1 MLHPT
6 PTCTRFQ
13 ITIEM
18 PCLKCG
24 NDMRLSLIEP
34 CSGQNLERLTYRC
47 TECNCDERFLM
58 AKSEAKPTLGKS

>member
-13 ITIEM
+13 ITIKM

-24 NDMRLSLIEP
+24 NGMRLSLIEP
-34 CSGQNLERLTYRC
+34 CSGQNLERLTSGVLNAIA
-47 TECNCDERFLM
+47 TKDF
-58 AKSEAKPTLGKS
+58 